1 LRNVA
6 RVIERIHTLVQGRTK
21 PKTIVDITAGLKNLI
36 QVKEGVQHKQSRLIV
51 QFYLETARDR
61 VVVDHNYFQFKPE
74 FVKDNKLEKR
84 FQGHSYDIVTQTEVI
99 EIDDLSSHPN
109 KSHQIADGIAEQYI
123 REYHPEYRFYRLL
136 KEEVTNEKGHLQPTA
151 KDYLREHLF

>member
-1 LRNVA
+1 MTEEVKE
-6 RVIERIHTLVQGRTK
+6 V
-21 PKTIVDITAGLKNLI
+21 KNKI
-36 QVKEGVQHKQSRLIV
+36 KSKINEGVQHKQSRLIV
-51 QFYLETARDR
+51 QFYLETARAR
-61 VVVDHNYFQFKPE
+61 VVVGGNYFEFKPK

-109 KSHQIADGIAEQYI
+109 KSHRIADGIAEQYI
-123 REYHPEYRFYRLL
+123 LEYHPEYKFYRLL
-136 KEEVTNEKGHLQPTA
+136 KEEITDEKGHIQPTA